1 MAPRIPT
8 FYVLHG
14 SDGFSLRAQVNAM
27 RAQMGDP
34 ATAEMNTT
42 VLDGRS
48 TSPAAVLAAARAMP
62 FLSDK
67 RLVIVEGLLSWLV
80 RKGAGKTGKDALEEL
95 AAGLEDLPPHAR
107 LVFVETEPLAERHP
121 ILTAVKTLPGGFHK
135 LFGPPPNVGVWI
147 RNHARETYGVEIEPQ
162 AAAALAAVIDTD
174 LRAADN
180 EIAKL
185 ATYVDGARPIILDD
199 LKLLTAYTAE
209 ADVFEMVDAI
219 GRRDGDTALRL
230 IHRLLQDDEPLR
242 LFGMIVRQ
250 FRLLILAREHLNAGG
265 SPGELSQAIGVH
277 PFVAQKLTGQVRAFS
292 LDQLEAIYRY
302 LLDTDLAIKTG
313 KVDGEL
319 ALDLLIAG
327 VAS

>member
-14 SDGFSLRAQVNAM
+14 SDDFSLRAQVQAM

-34 ATAEMNTT
+34 AAAELNTT
-42 VLDGRS
+42 VLDGK
-48 TSPAAVLAAARAMP
+48 TASPAAVLAAAQAMP

-67 RLVIVEGLLSWLV
+67 RLVIVEGMLGWLA
-80 RKGAGKTGKDALEEL
+80 RKSAGKAGKGALEEL
-95 AAGLEDLPPHAR
+95 AAGLEDLPAHAR
-107 LVFVETEPLAERHP
+107 LVFVEAETLSDRHP
-121 ILTAVKTLPGGFHK
+121 ILAAARTLPGGFHK
-135 LFGPPPNVGVWI
+135 LFGPPPNVGAWI
-147 RNHARETYGVEIEPQ
+147 RSRAREEYGAEIEPP
-162 AAAALAAVIDTD
+162 AAAELATLIEQD

-185 ATYVDGARPIILDD
+185 ATYVGGERPITLDD
-199 LKLLTAYTAE
+199 LRLLTSYTAQ
-209 ADVFEMVDAI
+209 ADVFDMVDAI

-230 IHRLLQDDEPLR
+230 IYRLLDEDEPLR

-265 SPGELSQAIGVH
+265 APHALSQAIGVH
-277 PFVAQKLTGQVRAFS
+277 PFVAKKLTEQVRAFS
-292 LDQLEAIYRY
+292 LDQLDAIYHY
-302 LLDTDLAIKTG
+302 LLETDLAIKTG
-313 KVDGEL
+313 KVDGAL

>member
-1 MAPRIPT
+1 MAPRTPT

-14 SDGFSLRAQVNAM
+14 SDEFSLRGQVQAM

-42 VLDGRS
+42 ILDGKN
-48 TSPAAVLAAARAMP
+48 TSVAEVLSAARAMP
-62 FLSDK
+62 FLSEK
-67 RLVIVEGLLSWLV
+67 RLVIVEGLLSWLA
-80 RKGAGKTGKDALEEL
+80 RKGAGKAAKAELDAL

-107 LVFVETEPLAERHP
+107 VVFAEMDTLPDRHP
-121 ILTAVKTLPGGFHK
+121 IVVAAKTLPGGYHK
-135 LFGPPPNVGVWI
+135 LFAPPPSVGAWI
-147 RNHARETYGVEIEPQ
+147 RGHAREVYGVEIEPQ
-162 AAAALAAVIDTD
+162 AAAALEAVIDKD

-185 ATYVDGARPIILDD
+185 ATYVNGERPITVDD
-199 LKLLTAYTAE
+199 LRLLTTYSAE
-209 ADVFEMVDAI
+209 PDVFEMVDAI
-219 GRRDGDTALRL
+219 GRRDGETALRL
-230 IHRLLQDDEPLR
+230 THRLLEKDDPLR

-265 SPGELSQAIGVH
+265 SPRDLSQAIGVH
-277 PFVAQKLTGQVRAFS
+277 PFVAKKIGEQVRAFS

-313 KVDGEL
+313 KVDGPL

-327 VAS
+327 IAT